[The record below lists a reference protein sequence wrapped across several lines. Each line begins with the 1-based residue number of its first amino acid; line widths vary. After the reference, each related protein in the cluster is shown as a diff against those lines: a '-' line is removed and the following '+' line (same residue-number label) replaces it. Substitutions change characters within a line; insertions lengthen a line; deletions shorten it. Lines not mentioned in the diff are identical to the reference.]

1 VTAFADAAGAALL
14 RAVDD
19 LAAGHGI
26 APDAPALGRIR
37 SFARSLQQ
45 ACAYF
50 ESGEPV
56 APAPVTRT
64 SPPPDGPAPSSPPAG
79 LSLDQYRR
87 IAAVSGDA
95 VLVARLLHDADVDL
109 IERLKVLRTVF
120 DLPLDKARSVD
131 DLARAYAPRQP
142 KA

>member
-1 VTAFADAAGAALL
+1 MTAFGDAGGAALL

-26 APDAPALGRIR
+26 PPDAPELERVRAL
-37 SFARSLQQ
+37 ARSLQF
-45 ACAYF
+45 ACSYF

-56 APAPVTRT
+56 APATST
-64 SPPPDGPAPSSPPAG
+64 SPPSDDPAPSSLPAG
-79 LSLDQYRR
+79 LGLDDYRR
-87 IAAVSGDA
+87 IAAVGGDA
-95 VLVARLLHDADVDL
+95 VLIARLLHSADVDL

-120 DLPLDKARSVD
+120 DLPLDEARTID
-131 DLARAYAPRQP
+131 DLAREHAPRSP